1 MSTLDNLN
9 ENILHKIDIID
20 KITNICKN
28 NLLIPL
34 YDKKLENSINIFD
47 LEYWLYLK
55 DLNVPLSF
63 IQNIKILNKR
73 YNYYLDSKYIYEV
86 QSILFLTE
94 YYSITNTK
102 VQHIQNN
109 IYNDNIFLL
118 SSDSNILNNNDI
130 LLLKNIYYNNYY
142 KYKHFLT
149 FDKIAQN
156 SNSYKKYSDNISKK
170 LYHKFNIFISSE
182 DIYGIFD
189 NYIDFL
195 QQFLTNFKS
204 YILKLHN
211 EHINSLDS
219 NENELELIID
229 KHLKKIYQLINQ
241 FKKTKLIYSIDE
253 IEYDLC
259 SCGNKMIIQANTSEL
274 LCTKCGAIHTLIG
287 SVFEDS
293 QFYNQE
299 GNRYLHG
306 TYDPNRH
313 CKFWIDR
320 IQAKENT
327 IIEESIINKIKL
339 CIKKDKI
346 ENLKNISIE
355 QFRIYLKQCKLSK
368 LNDHIPLI
376 KKIITGYI
384 PPQLTHKELHLLF
397 NYFDKATKIYNQIKP
412 KEKSNSLYYPFLI
425 WKILDLIIENQ
436 QKKKELLACIH
447 LQSYETLIDNDKIW
461 YQICKHNDKFIYKPT
476 DKSILY

>member
-9 ENILHKIDIID
+9 ENILNKIDIID
-20 KITNICKN
+20 KINNISINDLNIKLFQFISDYSNYKINN
-28 NLLIPL
+28 NLNKFKEIYVNESLSFL
-34 YDKKLENSINIFD
+34 RNINILNNKYNKY
-47 LEYWLYLK
+47 LET
-55 DLNVPLSF
+55 
-63 IQNIKILNKR
+63 
-73 YNYYLDSKYIYEV
+73 KYIYEV
-86 QSILFLTE
+86 QSLLFLTE
-94 YYSITNTK
+94 YYSLYNNK
-102 VQHIQNN
+102 VTYKSYNN
-109 IYNDNIFLL
+109 IYSDNIFLL
-118 SSDSNILNNNDI
+118 SSKSFLLNNDD
-130 LLLKNIYYNNYY
+130 LLYLKNIYYNNYY
-142 KYKHFLT
+142 KYKYFNLYSI
-149 FDKIAQN
+149 DKKQDIV
-156 SNSYKKYSDNISKK
+156 SKNINNIVSKK
-170 LYHKFNIFISSE
+170 IYHKFNIFITSE

-189 NYIDFL
+189 SYIDFINNFL
-195 QQFLTNFKS
+195 SQFKEKFITNNLEKHFKR
-204 YILKLHN
+204 LFV
-211 EHINSLDS
+211 
-219 NENELELIID
+219 
-229 KHLKKIYQLINQ
+229 LINNY
-241 FKKTKLIYSIDE
+241 KKTKLIYSIDN

-259 SCGNKMIIQANTSEL
+259 NCGKKMIIQSNTSEL
-274 LCTKCGAIHTLIG
+274 LCTNCGSIHTLIG

-313 CKFWIDR
+313 CKFWVDR

-327 IIEESIINKIKL
+327 IINDSIIEKIKQ

-346 ENLKNISIE
+346 KNLKNISID

-397 NYFDKATKIYNQIKP
+397 NYFDKATKIYTSIKP

-425 WKILDLIIENQ
+425 WKILDLIIEDNY
-436 QKKKELLACIH
+436 KKKELLSCIH

>member
-9 ENILHKIDIID
+9 ENIQNKIEIID
-20 KITNICKN
+20 KIINICK
-28 NLLIPL
+28 LDLHIPL
-34 YDKKLENSINIFD
+34 YDLNNILNHNLNHSIFND
-47 LEYWLYLK
+47 NLPK
-55 DLNVPLSF
+55 SF
-63 IQNIKILNKR
+63 LQNIKILNKR
-73 YNYYLDSKYIYEV
+73 YNIYLDKKYIYEV

-94 YYSITNTK
+94 YYTLDNIHKSYKIS
-102 VQHIQNN
+102 NN

-118 SSDSNILNNNDI
+118 STNLNNSSHTNLLSNEDI
-130 LLLKNIYYNNYY
+130 LLLKHIYYNNYY
-142 KYKHFLT
+142 KYKYYQSYSS
-149 FDKIAQN
+149 QN
-156 SNSYKKYSDNISKK
+156 NSYNKLINSKLSKK

-189 NYIDFL
+189 NFLDFIYH
-195 QQFLTNFKS
+195 FLFNFKDLIIS
-204 YILKLHN
+204 LNSNSESILKNIFH
-211 EHINSLDS
+211 
-219 NENELELIID
+219 
-229 KHLKKIYQLINQ
+229 LINQ
-241 FKKTKLIYSIDE
+241 YKKTQLIYNIED
-253 IEYDLC
+253 IEYDMC
-259 SCGNKMIIQANTSEL
+259 SCGNKMIIQSNTSEL
-274 LCTKCGAIHTLIG
+274 LCTHCGSIHTLIG
-287 SVFEDS
+287 SVFENS
-293 QFYNQE
+293 QFYQQE
-299 GNRYLHG
+299 GNRYMHG

-327 IIEESIINKIKL
+327 IIDDSAINKIKL

-346 ENLKNISIE
+346 ENLKNISID
-355 QFRIYLKQCKLSK
+355 QFRLYLKQTKLSK

-425 WKILDLIIENQ
+425 WKILDLIIDDR
-436 QKKKELLACIH
+436 QKKKELLSCIH

-461 YQICKHNDKFIYKPT
+461 YQICKHNDKFIYRPT

>member
-9 ENILHKIDIID
+9 ENILQKIDIID

-34 YDKKLENSINIFD
+34 YDRKLENHLNIFD
-47 LEYWLYLK
+47 LEYWLFLK

-73 YNYYLDSKYIYEV
+73 YNYYLDCKYIYEV

-94 YYSITNTK
+94 YYSITNNK
-102 VQHIQNN
+102 VQSIRNN

-118 SSDSNILNNNDI
+118 SSDSTILNNNDI

-142 KYKHFLT
+142 KYKYFLT
-149 FDKIAQN
+149 FDKIVQN

-195 QQFLTNFKS
+195 FQFLTNFKS

-211 EHINSLDS
+211 EPSLDS
-219 NENELELIID
+219 NENEILID

-259 SCGNKMIIQANTSEL
+259 SCGNKMIIQSNTSEL

>member
-1 MSTLDNLN
+1 MSTLDNIN
-9 ENILHKIDIID
+9 ENILLKIDIID
-20 KITNICKN
+20 KITNICIE
-28 NLLIPL
+28 NLSLPL
-34 YDKKLENSINIFD
+34 YDIKNDIFSYKIYTFNSSNENI
-47 LEYWLYLK
+47 
-55 DLNVPLSF
+55 PLSF
-63 IQNIKILNKR
+63 TKNIKILNKR
-73 YNYYLDSKYIYEV
+73 YNSYLYTKHIYEV

-94 YYSITNTK
+94 YYNLNMLYKPNYNANS
-102 VQHIQNN
+102 

-118 SSDSNILNNNDI
+118 SNETNLLSNDDL
-130 LLLKNIYYNNYY
+130 LLLKQIYYSNYY
-142 KYKHFLT
+142 KYKHF
-149 FDKIAQN
+149 
-156 SNSYKKYSDNISKK
+156 NIYNRVTNINNLNNKLCKK

-189 NYIDFL
+189 
-195 QQFLTNFKS
+195 S
-204 YILKLHN
+204 YIELLHEFITN
-211 EHINSLDS
+211 YNTLLSIINSEIS
-219 NENELELIID
+219 FD
-229 KHLKKIYQLINQ
+229 KYLKKIHQLINQ
-241 FKKTKLIYSIDE
+241 YKKTKLIYNVDD

-259 SCGNKMIIQANTSEL
+259 KCGNKMIIQANTSEL

-287 SVFEDS
+287 SVFEDT
-293 QFYNQE
+293 QFYQQE

-327 IIEESIINKIKL
+327 IIDESVINKIKL

-397 NYFDKATKIYNQIKP
+397 NYFDKATKIYNSIKP

-425 WKILDLIIENQ
+425 WKILDLIIENP